1 MIHNMPCKVLSIY
14 KHHFVLYA
22 QHLMRQ
28 ISRDQSF
35 KSYGAH
41 GAGSQTKLSEASC
54 LIIINVLCW
63 YRLQTSSKFLLIK
76 VSFQMS
82 LCSEII
88 SESLIFTVLS
98 RNSLFVFLNHSNWFY
113 TVQVINLIFNLLIYA
128 MYINKTEK
136 GQNIKH
142 DSFPLCQHND
152 LCCIFKNPNLHPL
165 LCFQPS
171 YLTIQVY
178 TVLTCPF
185 QSLYFFVATSGMS
198 MSLRISPKC
207 SFFMCMYLFSIV
219 A

>member
-1 MIHNMPCKVLSIY
+1 M
-14 KHHFVLYA
+14 
-22 QHLMRQ
+22 
-28 ISRDQSF
+28 
-35 KSYGAH
+35 
-41 GAGSQTKLSEASC
+41 
-54 LIIINVLCW
+54 LCW

-98 RNSLFVFLNHSNWFY
+98 RNSLFVFWNHSNWFY
-113 TVQVINLIFNLLIYA
+113 TVQVINLIFNFLIYA

-165 LCFQPS
+165 LRFQPS
-171 YLTIQVY
+171 FLTIQVY

-185 QSLYFFVATSGMS
+185 QSVFFCRNKWHVNVTANITKVFIFYVYVFIFYCCIKIIIT
-198 MSLRISPKC
+198 L
-207 SFFMCMYLFSIV
+207 V
-219 A
+219 V